1 MRSLAHAIV
10 RSLESGQALEL
21 VTVLTASGSTPRG
34 PGAMLAVFSDG
45 TAVGTV
51 GGGNVEFEATAVAK
65 SLLQSQQ
72 DALREFRLI
81 QGDAASLGMVC
92 GGDLTLHFQ
101 YLSADDAS
109 TLALFRELLE
119 ATGQNRDVW
128 LVRRLDNEKVSAMDL
143 ADRDGPRHLPGLP
156 LDLLENAPALRDG
169 WFTLPAVRAGLLYIF
184 GGGHVSQ
191 ALVPVAATVGFRP
204 FIYDDRPEFAAKA
217 RFPQAAGT
225 LCGSFTALSRHL
237 TITPN
242 DYVVIMTRGHQA
254 DFEVLVQTLRCG
266 ARYLGCIGSR
276 KKLALCRDRLLANGF
291 TPEEDARVHAP
302 IGLAIGAQTPEEI
315 AVSVTA
321 ELIAVR
327 AGVIA

>member
-128 LVRRLDNEKVSAMDL
+128 LVRRLDNEKVSPT
-143 ADRDGPRHLPGLP
+143 GPAGECSCPAGRLVYPAGSAGGPP
-156 LDLLENAPALRDG
+156 LYLWR
-169 WFTLPAVRAGLLYIF
+169 
-184 GGGHVSQ
+184 
-191 ALVPVAATVGFRP
+191 
-204 FIYDDRPEFAAKA
+204 
-217 RFPQAAGT
+217 
-225 LCGSFTALSRHL
+225 
-237 TITPN
+237 
-242 DYVVIMTRGHQA
+242 
-254 DFEVLVQTLRCG
+254 G
-266 ARYLGCIGSR
+266 ARLSGAG
-276 KKLALCRDRLLANGF
+276 
-291 TPEEDARVHAP
+291 ARGRHGGIP
-302 IGLAIGAQTPEEI
+302 SLH
-315 AVSVTA
+315 
-321 ELIAVR
+321 L
-327 AGVIA
+327 

>member
-1 MRSLAHAIV
+1 M
-10 RSLESGQALEL
+10 
-21 VTVLTASGSTPRG
+21 
-34 PGAMLAVFSDG
+34 
-45 TAVGTV
+45 
-51 GGGNVEFEATAVAK
+51 
-65 SLLQSQQ
+65 
-72 DALREFRLI
+72 
-81 QGDAASLGMVC
+81 
-92 GGDLTLHFQ
+92 
-101 YLSADDAS
+101 
-109 TLALFRELLE
+109 
-119 ATGQNRDVW
+119 
-128 LVRRLDNEKVSAMDL
+128 
-143 ADRDGPRHLPGLP
+143 
-156 LDLLENAPALRDG
+156 
-169 WFTLPAVRAGLLYIF
+169 RAGLLYIF

-291 TPEEDARVHAP
+291 TPEEYARVHAP

>member
-10 RSLESGQALEL
+10 RSLESGQAAEL

-65 SLLQSQQ
+65 SLLQSRQ

-156 LDLLENAPALRDG
+156 LDLLGNAPALRDG

-225 LCGSFTALSRHL
+225 LCGSFTALSRRL
-237 TITPN
+237 TITPD

-254 DFEVLVQTLRCG
+254 DFEVLAQTLRCG

-291 TPEEDARVHAP
+291 TPEEYARVHAP

>member
-1 MRSLAHAIV
+1 MVPGISR
-10 RSLESGQALEL
+10 
-21 VTVLTASGSTPRG
+21 ASHWTCWR
-34 PGAMLAVFSDG
+34 ML
-45 TAVGTV
+45 
-51 GGGNVEFEATAVAK
+51 
-65 SLLQSQQ
+65 
-72 DALREFRLI
+72 
-81 QGDAASLGMVC
+81 
-92 GGDLTLHFQ
+92 
-101 YLSADDAS
+101 
-109 TLALFRELLE
+109 
-119 ATGQNRDVW
+119 
-128 LVRRLDNEKVSAMDL
+128 
-143 ADRDGPRHLPGLP
+143 LP
-156 LDLLENAPALRDG
+156 LRDG

-291 TPEEDARVHAP
+291 TPEEYARSTLPSALPLAP
-302 IGLAIGAQTPEEI
+302 RRRRKSLFLSQRSLLPSAQ
-315 AVSVTA
+315 A
-321 ELIAVR
+321 
-327 AGVIA
+327 

>member
-1 MRSLAHAIV
+1 M
-10 RSLESGQALEL
+10 
-21 VTVLTASGSTPRG
+21 
-34 PGAMLAVFSDG
+34 
-45 TAVGTV
+45 
-51 GGGNVEFEATAVAK
+51 
-65 SLLQSQQ
+65 
-72 DALREFRLI
+72 I

-217 RFPQAAGT
+217 RFPQAADT
-225 LCGSFTALSRHL
+225 LCGSFTALSRHV

-291 TPEEDARVHAP
+291 TPEEYARVHAP

>member
-128 LVRRLDNEKVSAMDL
+128 LVRRLDNGKS
-143 ADRDGPRHLPGLP
+143 LPWTLRTGMVPGISRASHWTCWRMLLPCGTAGLP
-156 LDLLENAPALRDG
+156 CRQCGRASSISLAGGTSLRRWCPWPPRWDSVPS
-169 WFTLPAVRAGLLYIF
+169 FT
-184 GGGHVSQ
+184 
-191 ALVPVAATVGFRP
+191 
-204 FIYDDRPEFAAKA
+204 DDRPEFAAKA

-225 LCGSFTALSRHL
+225 LCGSLPPSPGT
-237 TITPN
+237 
-242 DYVVIMTRGHQA
+242 
-254 DFEVLVQTLRCG
+254 
-266 ARYLGCIGSR
+266 
-276 KKLALCRDRLLANGF
+276 
-291 TPEEDARVHAP
+291 
-302 IGLAIGAQTPEEI
+302 
-315 AVSVTA
+315 
-321 ELIAVR
+321 
-327 AGVIA
+327 